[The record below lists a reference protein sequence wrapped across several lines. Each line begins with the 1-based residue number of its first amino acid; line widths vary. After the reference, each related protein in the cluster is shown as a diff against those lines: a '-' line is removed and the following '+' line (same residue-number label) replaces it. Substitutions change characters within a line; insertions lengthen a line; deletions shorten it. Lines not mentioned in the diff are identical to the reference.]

1 MCSEVA
7 HLRQQI
13 TLECEALNRAL
24 YAPAITASHAVITR
38 RYKRI
43 DGYYDRLVVLVG
55 EQAAT
60 DVTVGIY
67 EAIVQ

>member
-24 YAPAITASHAVITR
+24 YGPAIAASHAVITQ

-43 DGYYDRLVVLVG
+43 DGYYDRLVTLLG
-55 EQAAT
+55 EQGAT
-60 DVTVGIY
+60 DLTVGIY
-67 EAIVQ
+67 EAIVK